1 MPLRPRR
8 EPSDLV
14 KLLHPLRVALVLLVI
29 PLSLIPFLAACASAL
44 EAPGPDPAVSE
55 APETTRP
62 VPTPGETAAAAETPG
77 PDPTE
82 SEAPQTTHPAPTPA
96 QTTAVPEAVTEITP
110 HPPATEGPIKHE
122 IMPTRSH
129 VAEGVP
135 VTYNSIPPTSGNHW
149 PQWSRCGFFPLRIP
163 DERLVHNLEHGNIVV
178 SFNLATSEEVDRL
191 RKALEEIDISADW
204 GISRS
209 YDQIPI
215 GTVALAAWGF
225 SDTMPGVI
233 PERIRSFF
241 EAFAGEQGPERIPCS
256 GSGVVPPGMGR
267 AS

>member
-1 MPLRPRR
+1 MRSTATSSRSFPLRPRR
-8 EPSDLV
+8 APSNPV
-14 KLLHPLRVALVLLVI
+14 KLQRPLRAALVWPVI
-29 PLSLIPFLAACASAL
+29 PLLAIPLLIIPILAGCASPL
-44 EAPGPDPAVSE
+44 EAPGPDPTISE
-55 APETTRP
+55 APE
-62 VPTPGETAAAAETPG
+62 
-77 PDPTE
+77 
-82 SEAPQTTHPAPTPA
+82 TTHPAPTPA
-96 QTTAVPEAVTEITP
+96 ETAAVTKDTP
-110 HPPATEGPIKHE
+110 HPPAAEGPVHHE

-135 VTYNSIPPTSGNHW
+135 VTYSSIPPTSGNHW

-178 SFNLATSEEVDRL
+178 SFNLTASEVGRL
-191 RKALEEIDISADW
+191 RKALEEIDLSADW

-209 YDQIPI
+209 YDRIPP
-215 GTVALAAWGF
+215 GTVALAAWGV
-225 SDTMPGVI
+225 SDTMSGVI

-241 EAFAGEQGPERIPCS
+241 ASFAGEEGPERIPCS

>member
-1 MPLRPRR
+1 MSLRPRR
-8 EPSDLV
+8 EPSDPV
-14 KLLHPLRVALVLLVI
+14 KLLQSLRVVLVLLVT
-29 PLSLIPFLAACASAL
+29 PLMLLPFFAACASTL
-44 EAPGPDPAVSE
+44 EAPGQ
-55 APETTRP
+55 
-62 VPTPGETAAAAETPG
+62 
-77 PDPTE
+77 DPTE
-82 SEAPQTTHPAPTPA
+82 SEASQTTHPAPTPA
-96 QTTAVPEAVTEITP
+96 ETVSVTKDTP
-110 HPPATEGPIKHE
+110 QPPAAEGPIRYE
-122 IMPTRSH
+122 IMPSRSH

-178 SFNLATSEEVDRL
+178 SFNLSTSEEVGRL
-191 RKALEEIDISADW
+191 RKALEEIDNSADW

-209 YDQIPI
+209 YDRIPP
-215 GTVALAAWGF
+215 GTVALAAWGV
-225 SDTMPGVI
+225 SDTMSGII

-256 GSGVVPPGMGR
+256 DSGVVPPGMGR

>member
-1 MPLRPRR
+1 M
-8 EPSDLV
+8 
-14 KLLHPLRVALVLLVI
+14 KLLHPLRAVLVLLVT
-29 PLSLIPFLAACASAL
+29 PLLVIPFFAACASTL
-44 EAPGPDPAVSE
+44 EAPGPAPTVSEGPETTHSAPTPTEASATAAAPGPVPTVSE
-55 APETTRP
+55 APQVTL
-62 VPTPGETAAAAETPG
+62 
-77 PDPTE
+77 
-82 SEAPQTTHPAPTPA
+82 PAQNPA
-96 QTTAVPEAVTEITP
+96 QTAAVPEAVTEDTP
-110 HPPATEGPIKHE
+110 QPPAAEGPIRHE
-122 IMPTRSH
+122 IMPSRSH
-129 VAEGVP
+129 VAEGVS

-178 SFNLATSEEVDRL
+178 SFNLKTSEEVGRL

-209 YDQIPI
+209 YDRLPQ
-215 GTVALAAWGF
+215 GTVALAAWGV
-225 SDTMPGVI
+225 SDTMPGII

-241 EAFAGEQGPERIPCS
+241 ETFAGEQGPERIPCS